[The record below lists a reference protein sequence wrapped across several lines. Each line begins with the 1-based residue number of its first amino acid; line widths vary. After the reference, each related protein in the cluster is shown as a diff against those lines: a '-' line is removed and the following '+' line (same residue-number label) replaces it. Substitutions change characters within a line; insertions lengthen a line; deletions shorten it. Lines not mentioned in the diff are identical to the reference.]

1 MTNPTTYKLK
11 DLNDEKVEGSFYE
24 QELQRT
30 DQVNFRIEKEIC
42 KDLKNKRALVK
53 WSGYNQNFNSWVPL
67 SELEKLQLYYNFWLM
82 S

>member
-53 WSGYNQNFNSWVPL
+53 
-67 SELEKLQLYYNFWLM
+67 
-82 S
+82 